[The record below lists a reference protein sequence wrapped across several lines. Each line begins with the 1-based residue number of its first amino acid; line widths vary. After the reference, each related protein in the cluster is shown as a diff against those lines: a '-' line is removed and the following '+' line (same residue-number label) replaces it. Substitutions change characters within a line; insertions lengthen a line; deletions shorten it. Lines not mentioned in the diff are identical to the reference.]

1 MNKKTTKRK
10 GKENPFKLPRY
21 LRLAKGS
28 MWFDTEGDNP
38 SGVKLYA
45 MQQELVSRKFE
56 MLVTLDK
63 SGDEV
68 RTPKVTDV
76 AVDENKNADIIEYG
90 KKKNELPWYIDTSE
104 IAPERLSRILLAYKY
119 GILVEADPDN
129 PPVPQG
135 DRVTKQFGINNKG
148 DRVFT
153 GKNTEMYKKLQNM
166 NFKNL
171 QDFVRNAPLTSTA
184 RENLQDLY
192 EYEIAGHNP
201 LSRPRQEVIELI
213 RGKLSEYGPG
223 MSSIRVNED

>member
-1 MNKKTTKRK
+1 MNKRNTKKT
-10 GKENPFKLPRY
+10 KEKSFGLPRY

-28 MWFDTEGDNP
+28 MWFDVEGDNP

-56 MLVTLDK
+56 MLVTLNK
-63 SGDEV
+63 AGEEV
-68 RTPKVTDV
+68 RIPKPTDV
-76 AVDENKNADIIEYG
+76 PMDDNENSDLINYG
-90 KKKNELPWYIDTSE
+90 KKTNELPWYVDTSK
-104 IAPERLSRILLAYKY
+104 IPQKNLSRVLLAYKY

-129 PPVPQG
+129 PPVPTG
-135 DRVTKQFGINNKG
+135 DKVTRQFGVNKKG
-148 DRVFT
+148 ERVFV
-153 GKNTEMYKKLQNM
+153 GKNNEMYKKLQNL

-201 LSRPRQEVIELI
+201 LSRPRQEVLDLI
-213 RGKLSEYGPG
+213 KGKLSEYGPG
-223 MSSIRVNED
+223 MSAIRINED